1 MSNYN
6 WEIIGH
12 QKISEFLQKSLDN
25 NKISHAYLLA
35 GPEHIGKSL
44 MAKKF
49 IATVLC
55 SDYHRNAKIQAEK
68 LPCGQCIFCTQL
80 AKGIH
85 PDVYFL
91 RKEEEKKNISVEQV
105 REMQKFLSLTSF
117 LNSYKI
123 ALIEN
128 AEEMSE
134 SAQNALLKVLEE
146 PTKNTLIILL
156 CPDSNQLLSTI
167 VSRCQL
173 LKFYP
178 VCQDDIFHYL
188 ISLGANREQARLY
201 STLANGQIGLAINF
215 FKNPELFT
223 AYLGQAEL
231 FLSNFTL
238 NLVQKFGNLDSMLH
252 DFKDNI
258 EKNSYLLEELKLWE
272 SILRDI
278 LMCQQ
283 GLTVFLA
290 NLHFQNS
297 LEKIASK
304 YSTLGIISFLNQ
316 LKQMRKNMTYNNI
329 NPRLAVENLV
339 LNF

>member
-1 MSNYN
+1 MENYN
-6 WEIIGH
+6 WGIIGH

-25 NKISHAYLLA
+25 DKISHAYLLA

-49 IATVLC
+49 MATILC
-55 SDYHRNAKIQAEK
+55 HDYHKNAKILADK
-68 LPCGQCIFCTQL
+68 IPCGQCVFCTQL

-91 RKEEEKKNISVEQV
+91 KKEEDKKNISVEQV

-128 AEEMSE
+128 AEQMSE

-156 CPDSNQLLSTI
+156 CPDSNLLLPTI

-173 LKFYP
+173 VKFYP
-178 VCQDDIFHYL
+178 VSQDEISHHL
-188 ISLGANREQARLY
+188 ISLGASREQARLY

-215 FKNPELFT
+215 FQNPELFT
-223 AYLGQAEL
+223 AYLGQTEM
-231 FLSNFTL
+231 FLSNFTA
-238 NLVQKFGNLDSMLH
+238 NLVQKFSNLDNSLQ
-252 DFKDNI
+252 DFKGNI
-258 EKNSYLLEELKLWE
+258 EKNSYLLGELKLWE

-278 LMCQQ
+278 LMCKQ
-283 GLTVFLA
+283 GLISFLA

-297 LEKIASK
+297 LEKIAAR
-304 YSTLGIISFLNQ
+304 YSTLEIISFLNQ
-316 LKQMRKNMTYNNI
+316 LKQIKKYLTYNI